1 MSPGTGDMPG
11 YTVQTVDPAS
21 GGTVTHESAALDIPP
36 NTLDEQTDIF
46 AGIPDPTPSFT
57 PLDYAVQIGDIYEF
71 GPSGTGFDP
80 FAGISISYDPDS
92 LAGYDESVL
101 TIMTFQN
108 PGDAPVEVGNVT
120 VDSLSNEVSGNVDHL
135 SYFTLMALLSP
146 EPPLLESP
154 PNNSMFVP
162 YPVNL
167 SWYPVPGAASYTLQ
181 IATDENFSSG
191 LIEQEG
197 IMGTTYVA
205 YAAIPTIPNWWRVK
219 AVNAAGESLWSHA
232 WTFSSN

>member
-1 MSPGTGDMPG
+1 MPG

-21 GGTVTHESAALDIPP
+21 GGTLTHESAALDIPP
-36 NTLDEQTDIF
+36 NTLDSPTDVF
-46 AGIPDPTPSFT
+46 AGIPDPAPAYA

-108 PGDAPVEVGNVT
+108 PGDAPVALSNVT
-120 VDSLSNEVSGNVDHL
+120 VSSVSHEVSGNVDHL
-135 SYFTLMALLSP
+135 SYFMILAL
-146 EPPLLESP
+146 EPPSAPLLQSP
-154 PNNSMFVP
+154 ADNSLSVP

-181 IATDENFSSG
+181 IATDENFIFD
-191 LIEQEG
+191 LYTQQG
-197 IMGTTYVA
+197 IMGTTFVA
-205 YAAIPTIPNWWRVK
+205 YSVTPTIPNWWRVK
-219 AVNAAGESLWSHA
+219 AVNAAGESAWSHV